1 MSFSSEVKDELC
13 AQLPTGCCRTAMLY
27 GMVQTGR
34 AFSPA
39 AVSLQTEHDG
49 VATVYATLLREV
61 CGVQSLCRTRREG
74 GFILLSVEEAAER
87 TALLRR
93 FGHMSG
99 EVALRLN
106 RANFECEDCAAAY
119 LAGAF
124 LACGA
129 ITNPETGYHL
139 EFHLPHYNLSRDLL
153 ALLRELA
160 LSPKYMNRKG
170 NQVIYFKESEQIE
183 DCLTRMGATA
193 AALELMGVKM
203 VKDIRNNANRVT
215 NCESANIDKTV
226 AAAAVQLEA
235 IRRIQA
241 AGAMELLPPEL
252 QELAALRMDNPELS
266 LRELGAALQEPISRS
281 GVNHRLR
288 RIQEFAESLAGESAR
303 KE

>member
-1 MSFSSEVKDELC
+1 MSFSSDVKDELC
-13 AQLPTGCCRTAMLY
+13 AALPEGCCRVAMAY
-27 GMVQTGR
+27 GMAQAGR
-34 AFSPA
+34 AFSA
-39 AVSLQTEHDG
+39 TAVSLQTEHNG
-49 VATVYATLLREV
+49 VADVYERLLREV
-61 CGVQSLCRTRREG
+61 CGVHSLHRTGREG
-74 GFILLSVEEAAER
+74 GFILLTVEDAAER
-87 TALLRR
+87 EAVLAR
-93 FGHMSG
+93 FGHAKG

-106 RANFECEDCAAAY
+106 RANFECDGCPAAY

-153 ALLRELA
+153 ALLRELS

-183 DCLTRMGATA
+183 DCLTRMGATG

-203 VKDIRNNANRVT
+203 VKNIRNNANRVT

-226 AAAAVQLEA
+226 AAATVQREA

-252 QELAALRMDNPELS
+252 RELALLRWDNPELS
-266 LRELGAALQEPISRS
+266 LRELGAALSEPISRS

-288 RIQEFAESLAGESAR
+288 RIQEFADALPADR
-303 KE
+303 TRRD